1 MFAIEQ
7 VEVTKGSAS
16 SMGGAGSVG
25 GSINMISK
33 VAKKGD
39 FLEGSVQAG
48 TDNYQRIT
56 LDGNKDFGNGT
67 AGRVVLMGHKN

>member
-1 MFAIEQ
+1 MFAVEQ

-16 SMGGAGSVG
+16 ALGGAGTSG

-39 FLEGSVQAG
+39 ALEGSVSSG
-48 TDNYQRIT
+48 TDNYARIS
-56 LDGNKDFGNGT
+56 
-67 AGRVVLMGHKN
+67 